1 MKKLI
6 ITILKISFI
15 LLIISLL
22 FTVFD
27 TDKDKSE
34 EKISTEKQD
43 IAPIEKKKEVK
54 KTEYDLLKEGSN
66 LIGYWKVVSTLKGYR
81 FGETLYRIEIYNK
94 NEEFFEVMIEK
105 TKTIKTLIKN
115 GDKYLCER
123 EGEYYMITKNGE
135 LKSYDEEGYISEDNG
150 FKYVKQ

>member
-54 KTEYDLLKEGSN
+54 KTEYDLLKENST
-66 LIGYWKVVSTLKGYR
+66 LIGAWKMEFTAELDLGYDVI
-81 FGETLYRIEIYNK
+81 IEFYSRD
-94 NEEFFEVMIEK
+94 NEYFEVMIENNAFIQK
-105 TKTIKTLIKN
+105 LVKD

-135 LKSYDEEGYISEDNG
+135 LKAYDEEGYISEDNG